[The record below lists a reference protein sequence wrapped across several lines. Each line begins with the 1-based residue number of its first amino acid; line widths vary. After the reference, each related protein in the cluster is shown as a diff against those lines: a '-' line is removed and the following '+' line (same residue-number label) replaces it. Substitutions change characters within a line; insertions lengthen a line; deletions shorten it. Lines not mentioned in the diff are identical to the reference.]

1 VKRVVI
7 LALML
12 FLIIKPVMAEYI
24 DISLSYPTT
33 IEKGDE
39 ISITFEIINKSN
51 DRLWDGTIAIEEPF
65 MSKYGSFVKINQDN
79 QKYPFK
85 FSIIEPGERVKKK
98 FEITFEKDIPL
109 KELKFNIVLKCGKGA
124 CRGGCRPFYL
134 EKPITISIIEKR
146 AEATLNLDVNEYS
159 AYKGE
164 TIEVPFTVRN
174 NGQIQIT
181 NAKVEVKGDF
191 ISNETVKIPFINS
204 GDRISDKIRITIDN
218 NSDKTQFNPLI
229 ILKFQDPTGK
239 EVISYK
245 TITVRV
251 MEKENILESND
262 SEIDSGNVNENV
274 NKPPPSL
281 FYFFVVL
288 AVVAI
293 IAFLIIII
301 YIFKR

>member
-1 VKRVVI
+1 
-7 LALML
+7 ML

-65 MSKYGSFVKINQDN
+65 MSKYGSFVRINQDN

-181 NAKVEVKGDF
+181 NAKVEVKGDL
-191 ISNETVKIPFINS
+191 ISDETVKIPFINS

-245 TITVRV
+245 TIAVRV

-262 SEIDSGNVNENV
+262 SEIDSGNVSENV

-293 IAFLIIII
+293 IAFLIVII

>member
-1 VKRVVI
+1 M
-7 LALML
+7 ALML

-39 ISITFEIINKSN
+39 VSITFEIINKSN

-65 MSKYGSFVKINQDN
+65 MSKYGSFVRINQDN
-79 QKYPFK
+79 QNYPFK

-181 NAKVEVKGDF
+181 NAKVEVKGDL
-191 ISNETVKIPFINS
+191 ISDETVKIPFINS

>member
-1 VKRVVI
+1 
-7 LALML
+7 ML

-39 ISITFEIINKSN
+39 VSITFEIINKSN

-65 MSKYGSFVKINQDN
+65 MSKYGSFVRINQDN

-181 NAKVEVKGDF
+181 NAKVEVKGDL
-191 ISNETVKIPFINS
+191 ISDETVKIPFINS

>member
-1 VKRVVI
+1 MKRVVI

-65 MSKYGSFVKINQDN
+65 MSKYGSFVRINQDN

-181 NAKVEVKGDF
+181 NAKVEVKGDL
-191 ISNETVKIPFINS
+191 ISDETVKIPFINS

-245 TITVRV
+245 TIAVRV

>member
-1 VKRVVI
+1 
-7 LALML
+7 
-12 FLIIKPVMAEYI
+12 MAEYI

-65 MSKYGSFVKINQDN
+65 MSKYGSFVRINQDN

-181 NAKVEVKGDF
+181 NAKVEVKGDL
-191 ISNETVKIPFINS
+191 ISDETVKIPFINS

>member
-1 VKRVVI
+1 M
-7 LALML
+7 ALML

-65 MSKYGSFVKINQDN
+65 MSKYGSFVRINQDN

-181 NAKVEVKGDF
+181 NAKVEVKGDL
-191 ISNETVKIPFINS
+191 ISDETVKIPFINS

-245 TITVRV
+245 TIAVRV

-262 SEIDSGNVNENV
+262 SEIDSGNVSENV

-293 IAFLIIII
+293 IAFLIVII

>member
-1 VKRVVI
+1 
-7 LALML
+7 ML

-39 ISITFEIINKSN
+39 VSITFEIINKSN

-65 MSKYGSFVKINQDN
+65 MSKYGSFVRINQDN

-181 NAKVEVKGDF
+181 NAKVEVKGDL
-191 ISNETVKIPFINS
+191 ISDETVKIPFINS

-274 NKPPPSL
+274 SKPPPSL

>member
-1 VKRVVI
+1 M
-7 LALML
+7 ALML

>member
-1 VKRVVI
+1 
-7 LALML
+7 ML

>member
-1 VKRVVI
+1 
-7 LALML
+7 ML

-65 MSKYGSFVKINQDN
+65 MSKYGSFVRINQDN

-181 NAKVEVKGDF
+181 NAKVEVKGDL
-191 ISNETVKIPFINS
+191 ISDETVKIPFINS

-245 TITVRV
+245 TIAVRV

>member
-1 VKRVVI
+1 MKRVVI

>member
-1 VKRVVI
+1 
-7 LALML
+7 
-12 FLIIKPVMAEYI
+12 MAEYI

-65 MSKYGSFVKINQDN
+65 MSKYGSFVRINQDN

-245 TITVRV
+245 TIAVRV

>member
-1 VKRVVI
+1 
-7 LALML
+7 
-12 FLIIKPVMAEYI
+12 MAEYI

>member
-1 VKRVVI
+1 
-7 LALML
+7 
-12 FLIIKPVMAEYI
+12 MAEYI

-39 ISITFEIINKSN
+39 VSITFEIINKSN

-181 NAKVEVKGDF
+181 NAKVEVKGDL
-191 ISNETVKIPFINS
+191 ISDETVKIPFINS

>member
-65 MSKYGSFVKINQDN
+65 MSKYGSFVRINQDN

-181 NAKVEVKGDF
+181 NAKVEVKGDL
-191 ISNETVKIPFINS
+191 ISDETVKIPFINS

-245 TITVRV
+245 TIAVRV

>member
-1 VKRVVI
+1 
-7 LALML
+7 
-12 FLIIKPVMAEYI
+12 MAEYI

-181 NAKVEVKGDF
+181 NAKVEVKGDL
-191 ISNETVKIPFINS
+191 ISDETVKIPFINS

-245 TITVRV
+245 TIAVRV

>member
-1 VKRVVI
+1 

>member
-1 VKRVVI
+1 
-7 LALML
+7 ML

-65 MSKYGSFVKINQDN
+65 MSKYGSFVRINQDN

-181 NAKVEVKGDF
+181 NAKVEVKGDL
-191 ISNETVKIPFINS
+191 ISDETVKIPFINS

>member
-1 VKRVVI
+1 
-7 LALML
+7 ML

-39 ISITFEIINKSN
+39 VSITFEIINKSN

>member
-1 VKRVVI
+1 M
-7 LALML
+7 ALML

-181 NAKVEVKGDF
+181 NAKVEVKGDL
-191 ISNETVKIPFINS
+191 ISDETVKIPFINS

>member
-1 VKRVVI
+1 
-7 LALML
+7 
-12 FLIIKPVMAEYI
+12 MAEYI

-65 MSKYGSFVKINQDN
+65 MSKYGSFVRINQDN

-181 NAKVEVKGDF
+181 NAKVEVKGDL
-191 ISNETVKIPFINS
+191 ISDETVKIPFINS

-245 TITVRV
+245 TIAVRV

>member
-1 VKRVVI
+1 
-7 LALML
+7 ML

-39 ISITFEIINKSN
+39 VSITFEIINKSN

-65 MSKYGSFVKINQDN
+65 MSKYGSFVRINQDN

>member
-65 MSKYGSFVKINQDN
+65 MSKYGSFVRINQDN

-181 NAKVEVKGDF
+181 NAKVEVKGDL
-191 ISNETVKIPFINS
+191 ISDETVKIPFINS

>member
-39 ISITFEIINKSN
+39 VSITFEIINKSN

>member
-1 VKRVVI
+1 

-39 ISITFEIINKSN
+39 VSITFEIINKSN

>member
-1 VKRVVI
+1 
-7 LALML
+7 
-12 FLIIKPVMAEYI
+12 MAEYI

-181 NAKVEVKGDF
+181 NAKVEVKGDL
-191 ISNETVKIPFINS
+191 ISDETVKIPFINS

>member
-1 VKRVVI
+1 
-7 LALML
+7 ML

-181 NAKVEVKGDF
+181 NAKVEVKGDL
-191 ISNETVKIPFINS
+191 ISDETVKIPFINS

>member
-1 VKRVVI
+1 
-7 LALML
+7 
-12 FLIIKPVMAEYI
+12 
-24 DISLSYPTT
+24 
-33 IEKGDE
+33 
-39 ISITFEIINKSN
+39 
-51 DRLWDGTIAIEEPF
+51 
-65 MSKYGSFVKINQDN
+65 
-79 QKYPFK
+79 
-85 FSIIEPGERVKKK
+85 EPGERVKKK

>member
-1 VKRVVI
+1 M
-7 LALML
+7 ALML

-65 MSKYGSFVKINQDN
+65 MSKYGSFVRINQDN

-181 NAKVEVKGDF
+181 NAKVEVKGDL
-191 ISNETVKIPFINS
+191 ISDETVKIPFINS

>member
-1 VKRVVI
+1 
-7 LALML
+7 ML

-65 MSKYGSFVKINQDN
+65 MSKYGSFVRINQDN

-181 NAKVEVKGDF
+181 NAKVEVKGDL
-191 ISNETVKIPFINS
+191 ISDETVKIPFINS

-293 IAFLIIII
+293 IAFLIVII

>member
-1 VKRVVI
+1 M
-7 LALML
+7 ALML

-65 MSKYGSFVKINQDN
+65 MSKYGSFVRINQDN

-181 NAKVEVKGDF
+181 NAKVEVKGDL
-191 ISNETVKIPFINS
+191 ISDETVKIPFINS

-245 TITVRV
+245 TIAVRV

>member
-1 VKRVVI
+1 MKG
-7 LALML
+7 
-12 FLIIKPVMAEYI
+12 
-24 DISLSYPTT
+24 SLSERTCLFCRIRPVRL
-33 IEKGDE
+33 IGDVFK
-39 ISITFEIINKSN
+39 ITKSTSSVP
-51 DRLWDGTIAIEEPF
+51 RTEVIF
-65 MSKYGSFVKINQDN
+65 QINQDN

-146 AEATLNLDVNEYS
+146 VEATLNLDVNEYS

>member
-1 VKRVVI
+1 

-65 MSKYGSFVKINQDN
+65 MSKYGSFVRINQDN

-181 NAKVEVKGDF
+181 NAKVEVKGDL
-191 ISNETVKIPFINS
+191 ISDETVKIPFINS

-245 TITVRV
+245 TIAVRV

>member
-1 VKRVVI
+1 
-7 LALML
+7 ML

-181 NAKVEVKGDF
+181 NAKVEVKGDL
-191 ISNETVKIPFINS
+191 ISDETVKIPFINS

-245 TITVRV
+245 TIAVRV

>member
-65 MSKYGSFVKINQDN
+65 MSKYGSFVRINQDN

-181 NAKVEVKGDF
+181 NAKVEVKGDL
-191 ISNETVKIPFINS
+191 ISDETVKIPFINS

-245 TITVRV
+245 TIAVRV

-274 NKPPPSL
+274 SKPPPSL

>member
-1 VKRVVI
+1 
-7 LALML
+7 ML

-65 MSKYGSFVKINQDN
+65 MSKYGSFVRINQDN

-181 NAKVEVKGDF
+181 NAKVEVKGDL
-191 ISNETVKIPFINS
+191 ISDETVKIPFINS

-245 TITVRV
+245 TIAVRV

-274 NKPPPSL
+274 SKPPPSL

-293 IAFLIIII
+293 IAFLIVII